1 MTDVI
6 KLDEALKNGSEI
18 KRPPPLPKA
27 QIVITLEH
35 DGNIS
40 IQSNVANLYAAVGI
54 MTSAV
59 QGMLMAAK
67 QPQSR
72 IVVP

>member
-1 MTDVI
+1 MSDVI
-6 KLDEALKNGSEI
+6 KLPDDKAM
-18 KRPPPLPKA
+18 PMPMPMAPPKA
-27 QIVITLEH
+27 QIVITLEP

-40 IQSNVANLYAAVGI
+40 IQSNIANLYAAVGI
-54 MTSAV
+54 LTSAIN
-59 QGMLMAAK
+59 GMLQQAR